1 MSAISYK
8 KEYYEAVM
16 QFLWRQW
23 VNMGIAG
30 HTSAGSGS
38 AYTADPE
45 ALILFTSAFCRYE
58 QRLYD
63 LMASWM
69 QEYSHVLN
77 PSRMK
82 SMLEKAEYKDE
93 ASIAYLAHLC
103 TQAGD
108 TRWKRAAAFQ
118 AQDSPQ
124 AMFYSSDTGKATFC
138 PKQDKAALRY
148 GLIRPPFEPQ
158 RKHRELSA
166 TSSATLLLTLRGLL
180 GVTARAEITLLLM
193 TGACT
198 IKDITERSGF
208 ARNAVTS
215 VLEEMELVNLISRIK
230 HKSALSVFTMV
241 NKGLL
246 SGLTEEKP
254 VIFPHWA
261 TIFQALGKIWQLL
274 TLPNIMKVTDTCF
287 IGELNR
293 LFKKEVWPL
302 MLNCGVRELENLNEN
317 AAADFPRVI
326 ASI

>member
-1 MSAISYK
+1 MSATAYK

-30 HTSAGSGS
+30 HTPAGSG
-38 AYTADPE
+38 AVYTADPE

-69 QEYSHVLN
+69 QEYSRVLN
-77 PSRMK
+77 PARMK
-82 SMLEKAEYKDE
+82 SMQEKAAYKDE
-93 ASIAYLAHLC
+93 ASMAYLAHLC
-103 TQAGD
+103 SQTGD
-108 TRWKRAAAFQ
+108 TRWQRAATYHPQ
-118 AQDSPQ
+118 ESPQ
-124 AMFYSSDTGKATFC
+124 AMFYSVDTGKASFC
-138 PKQDKAALRY
+138 PKQDEAARRY
-148 GLIRPPFEPQ
+148 GLIRTPFEPQ

-180 GVTARAEITLLLM
+180 GVTARAEVTLLLM

-198 IKDITERSGF
+198 NKDISERSGF
-208 ARNAVTS
+208 ARNAVAA
-215 VLEEMELVNLISRIK
+215 VLEELELVNLISRIK
-230 HKSALSVFTMV
+230 HKGALTVYTLA

-246 SGLTEEKP
+246 SGFTEDKQ
-254 VIFPHWA
+254 VVFPRWA

-274 TLPNIMKVTDTCF
+274 TLPNIEKVTDTCF
-287 IGELNR
+287 TGELNR
-293 LFKKEVWPL
+293 LFQKEVWPL
-302 MLNCGVRELENLNEN
+302 LLNCGIKELEMLNEN
-317 AAADFPRVI
+317 EAANFPRVI